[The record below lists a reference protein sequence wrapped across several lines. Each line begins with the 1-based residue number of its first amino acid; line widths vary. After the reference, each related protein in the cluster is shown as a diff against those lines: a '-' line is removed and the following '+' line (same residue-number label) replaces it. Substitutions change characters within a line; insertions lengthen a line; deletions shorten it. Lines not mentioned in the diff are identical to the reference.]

1 MEPGLSAEERLM
13 ECLHCRGRMER
24 GTAPFAVDRHGYH
37 VRWDAINAWV
47 CTRCG
52 RPFFEALEVEQIQ
65 RALEA
70 LDHANEGLAPAV

>member
-1 MEPGLSAEERLM
+1 
-13 ECLHCRGRMER
+13 MER
-24 GTAPFAVDRHGYH
+24 GRAPFAVDRHGYH

-52 RPFFEALEVEQIQ
+52 EPFFEAEDVEQIE

-70 LDHANEGLAPAV
+70 LDRVNDTLAPAV